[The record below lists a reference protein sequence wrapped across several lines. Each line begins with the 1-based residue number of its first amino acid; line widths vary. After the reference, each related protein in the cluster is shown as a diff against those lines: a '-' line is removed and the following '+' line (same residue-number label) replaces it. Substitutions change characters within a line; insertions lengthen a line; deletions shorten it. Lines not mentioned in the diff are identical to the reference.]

1 LLTTLPSSGRAL
13 ELVNQSRQEH
23 DLPPLAPEGRLNES
37 AQAHADDMFTRHRRS
52 HRRRK
57 IQRFARPRG
66 IAPRRSDLHNL
77 GMESAPFLIF
87 SRGLSAAGCGR
98 ICAAN
103 LCNWASYF

>member
-52 HRRRK
+52 HRRR
-57 IQRFARPRG
+57 
-66 IAPRRSDLHNL
+66 SDLHNL